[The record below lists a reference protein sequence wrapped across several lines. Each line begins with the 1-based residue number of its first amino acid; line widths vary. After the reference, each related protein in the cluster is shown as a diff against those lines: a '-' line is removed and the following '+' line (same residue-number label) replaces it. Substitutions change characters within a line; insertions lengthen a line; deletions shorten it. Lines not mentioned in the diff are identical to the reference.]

1 MEKHLKAELGGFPV
15 HHLHEANV
23 AVAGHV
29 RRAEDRRHLVLPGG
43 HLVVL
48 HGHRAAHLDHRR
60 LDAVEEQLH
69 VARNGLEVVQVT
81 LLMTGRQLPKER
93 APCVHEVRPG
103 LVMLGLNH
111 EELLLPAKVAEHAL
125 GVGADADVL
134 EEAETMEG
142 DGVHGPQEWGLL
154 IDALAEVRHEGA
166 GDVKA
171 VVQHERRGGPVPGGE
186 GCGRVGHAQAAV
198 REGGAIRLPL
208 KEALRRQAGLHRLGY
223 ELGAKLQ
230 VHQRVLLEGAEH
242 AADRAATATE
252 REKPVGKIDG
262 AALPGP
268 GEDVVRNHLLIRLR
282 RGRAAHQALVEA
294 GHHGRGQS
302 LRHDLVIEHTG
313 AHLCQGVSGHG

>member
-48 HGHRAAHLDHRR
+48 HGHGAANLQHLS
-60 LDAVEEQLH
+60 LNVVQKGLH
-69 VARNGLEVVQVT
+69 AARHGLEVVQVS
-81 LLMTGRQLPKER
+81 LLVAGGQLSEEGS
-93 APCVHEVRPG
+93 AGVHQVRTG
-103 LVMLGLNH
+103 LVQVSPHH